1 MPGRSRSR
9 RLVALAGLLPLV
21 ALACTDDGAST
32 PTVAPARTTT
42 TTEPPRA
49 DDGVLR
55 IGVLL
60 PETGSG
66 AGFGAPLIDA
76 VDLAAEQINEA
87 GGVLGRPVE
96 LVHADEGDTPSAAR
110 DAIADLLD
118 EDVDAVVG
126 PASSTIALATLS
138 DLLEGGVLTCS
149 PTATALALDDF
160 PERDLFFRT
169 APSDSLQ
176 ALAIA
181 DEAERTGAL
190 TAAVMYLDDLYGRP
204 FAEAT
209 IAALEAKGIT
219 VEDRIG
225 FAAGD
230 SLVDEAT
237 SAASSGAGV
246 FVVIGDAEQGVRM
259 LSTLGEVTGVAS
271 RENPPSIIVNDA
283 MRRPASPQQIA
294 ELATDVRERIIGLS
308 PSVSSGNSGEPPG
321 AFATN
326 AYDCV
331 NLIAL
336 AAARAGSDN
345 PRAIAAQIA
354 SVSRAGVTCHM
365 FAECTALLEQV
376 PNVDYDGPGGYLE
389 LGADGDP
396 VVYRYDKW
404 SFDAQGVDYNLTPP
418 ILVTRA

>member
-1 MPGRSRSR
+1 MS
-9 RLVALAGLLPLV
+9 A
-21 ALACTDDGAST
+21 

-42 TTEPPRA
+42 TTEPPRV

-60 PETGSG
+60 PQSGSG
-66 AGFGAPLIDA
+66 AGFGRPLIDA
-76 VDLAAEQINEA
+76 VDTAVGQLNEA
-87 GGVLGRPVE
+87 GGVLGRAVQV
-96 LVHADEGDTPSAAR
+96 VHADEGDTPSAAR

-118 EDVDAVVG
+118 ADVDAVVG

-160 PERDLFFRT
+160 PQRDLFIRT

-176 ALAIA
+176 ARAIA

-209 IAALEAKGIT
+209 IEALEAKGIT

-237 SAASSGAGV
+237 SAANSGAGV

-308 PSVSSGNSGEPPG
+308 PSVASGLSGEPPG

-336 AAARAGSDN
+336 AAARVGSDN
-345 PRAIAAQIA
+345 PASIAGQIA
-354 SVSRAGVTCHM
+354 SVSRAGVSCRR
-365 FAECTALLEQV
+365 FAECTELLEQV
-376 PNVDYDGPGGYLE
+376 PNVDYDGPGGYVE
-389 LGADGDP
+389 LGTDGDP

-404 SFDAQGVDYNLTPP
+404 SFDAQGVDYNLQPP
-418 ILVTRA
+418 ILVNRS